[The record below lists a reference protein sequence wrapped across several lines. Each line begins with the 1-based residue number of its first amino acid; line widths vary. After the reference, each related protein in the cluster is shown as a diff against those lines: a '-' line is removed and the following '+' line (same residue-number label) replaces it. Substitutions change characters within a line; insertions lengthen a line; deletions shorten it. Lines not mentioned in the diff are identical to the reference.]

1 MSLTPKQ
8 ARFVEEYL
16 IDLNATQ
23 AANRAGYSKKTAY
36 SQGQRLLKKVEVA
49 AAIQAAQIEVSR
61 RTHIAVDDVVTGL
74 LAEAEGREDS
84 TPSSRVAA
92 WSHLGRHLGM
102 FNDRLNLEA
111 GSGIAELMA
120 RIDGRTRGLE
130 RVNHGDG

>member
-1 MSLTPKQ
+1 MGLTPKQ

-16 IDLNATQ
+16 VDLNATQ
-23 AANRAGYSKKTAY
+23 AAIRAGYSNKTAY
-36 SQGQRLLKKVEVA
+36 SQGQRLLKKVDVA
-49 AAIQAAQIEVSR
+49 AAIQAAQIEVRR
-61 RTHIAVDDVVTGL
+61 RTNIAVDDVVTGL

-84 TPSSRVAA
+84 TSSSRVAA

-120 RIDGRTRGLE
+120 RIDGRTRGLSPGSK
-130 RVNHGDG
+130 VD

>member
-23 AANRAGYSKKTAY
+23 AAIRAGYSEKTAY
-36 SQGQRLLKKVEVA
+36 SQGQRLLKKVEIA

-61 RTHIAVDDVVTGL
+61 RTHIAVDDIVTGL

-111 GSGIAELMA
+111 SSGIAELMA
-120 RIDGRTRGLE
+120 RIDGRTRGLSP
-130 RVNHGDG
+130 RSKVD

>member
-23 AANRAGYSKKTAY
+23 AAIQAGYSKKTAY
-36 SQGQRLLKKVEVA
+36 SQGQRLLKNVEVA

-61 RTHIAVDDVVTGL
+61 RAKIAVDDVVTGL
-74 LAEAEGREDS
+74 LAEAEGRADS

-111 GSGIAELMA
+111 GSGIVELMA
-120 RIDGRTRGLE
+120 RIDGRTRGLSPGSK
-130 RVNHGDG
+130 VD

>member
-1 MSLTPKQ
+1 MTPKQ

-23 AANRAGYSKKTAY
+23 AAIRAGYSNKTAY
-36 SQGQRLLKKVEVA
+36 SQGQRLLKKVEIA
-49 AAIQAAQIEVSR
+49 AAIQAAQIEVSKR
-61 RTHIAVDDVVTGL
+61 AKIAVDDVVAGL
-74 LAEAEGREDS
+74 LVEAEGREDS

-111 GSGIAELMA
+111 GSGLAELMA
-120 RIDGRTRGLE
+120 RIDGRTRGLSPGSK
-130 RVNHGDG
+130 VD